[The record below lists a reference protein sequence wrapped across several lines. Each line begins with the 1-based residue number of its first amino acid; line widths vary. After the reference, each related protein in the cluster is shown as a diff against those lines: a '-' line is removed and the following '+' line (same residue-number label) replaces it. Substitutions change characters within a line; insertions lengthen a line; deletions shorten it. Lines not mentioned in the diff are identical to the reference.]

1 MHQERERRLKTGV
14 DPASKLWETISATFL
29 YAEQRSTNWMRL
41 VYTRFAAAIKSA
53 MSTKIELCSVDEV
66 AEGEAK
72 RVEAN
77 GLQLAV
83 FNLNGQFYV
92 TDDLCTHGPGLL
104 HEGYID
110 GDIVECNFHNGSFN
124 IKTGEV
130 VDPPCMIPVKTYRT
144 LVEGDK
150 VFIET

>member
-1 MHQERERRLKTGV
+1 MGNHSTV
-14 DPASKLWETISATFL
+14 FL
-29 YAEQRSTNWMRL
+29 YTEQRSITE
-41 VYTRFAAAIKSA
+41 YTRSKAAIKSA
-53 MSTKIELCSVDEV
+53 MSTKLELCSVDEV
-66 AEGEAK
+66 AEGEAI
-72 RVEAN
+72 RVEKE

-130 VDPPCMIPVKTYRT
+130 VDPPCMVPIKTYKT
-144 LVEGDK
+144 AVEGDK